1 MVIDFSMLGVIKE
14 QPTLVLCN
22 ADGKALQTLGYAFN
36 LKADICYN
44 EASTITFDIPA
55 YVDGKATP
63 HYDDIV
69 GMRIIDMSGW
79 GRFIL
84 MNPSANNNGVT
95 EIKSCKAYS
104 LEYELTYKKVF
115 FDESTYNLWDP
126 FAPDNT
132 VLGMIME
139 DLPSWT
145 VGHVD
150 ADLIGRYR
158 TFSASNVNVYNFMKS
173 TLQKSYGCIFDFD
186 TYTRTINVRSTANE
200 AISKPVYLSME
211 NLVKEIEISEDTEN
225 IFTVLDVSGGEDV
238 DIRSV
243 NPLGTNKI
251 YNLDYFMTPSYFDQV
266 MIDKWNAWKK
276 SFEAYQ
282 LTYYNI
288 SVERML
294 IASAITTEQ
303 AKLNDIQ
310 SSDLGTLL
318 NERAVYVEYLAQL
331 SDKGSAEYANFQ
343 SKLDDVNARIAVANQ
358 SVSEQESVIV
368 ELQSRSSE
376 LNEQLASIKNAVSFS
391 SVFTPSELII
401 LDRYFKEESIEESTF
416 VVSEVDSYNDENTS
430 NAISKINVKISDGQL
445 SEVSSE
451 ASDMIYAIKGGTL
464 SFTSNGTSLTAG
476 VVKAHIERRTDGT
489 FIMSAFLNQGRI
501 GDTTFP
507 SGNISITGSST
518 SLSESGN
525 VVNLAV
531 SAGQMYFTR
540 NATDYEKQS
549 VAWDLFEYGKETL
562 ASLAYPSYTF
572 NVSSGNFMSMD
583 EFVGFV
589 RQLELGQ
596 RIYLNTDK
604 NVLEPIFIGVE
615 IDFENLSSLELK
627 FSDKYSSSDSSFKL
641 VELLDQSISMG
652 KTVDTNKLTYS
663 AFVESGASTKVKE
676 FMDSALDVAKN
687 AILSS
692 TGQGVSW
699 DDTGFHLRKYLDSSN
714 QSAGFEDEEIWMINN
729 SIVFTD
735 DGWQTAKM
743 AIGKI
748 IDENIAKYP
757 ESSDIVFNSAKT
769 YYFLNDDGNY
779 QVWDGDESDWANRP
793 ILYEKNNTAYG
804 IVAPYIVGTILAGQN
819 LVITTETG
827 DFRVDSSGVHID
839 SMRFYITHGGSTG
852 DTTLEDALTKTEND
866 LANFIKNTYTPGQEQ
881 MENLIDG
888 RINTFYQADAP
899 SGYVV
904 GRISGNSAL
913 ALARSRVGDLWYD
926 ISDSDSKPVN
936 RYTETSTGVFAWVEE
951 TSAENELFD
960 LIDTKKTVF
969 ISTSDSYTPPTPYH
983 EGDLWYQGSYA
994 DGEMMVCIKDK
1005 LSSQTYSKSDWKV
1018 SSETSGYIA
1027 DQVSSL
1033 EGMIDGKADTYY
1045 QANAPHGEFTTATDD
1060 AEKNV
1065 WVGDLWYDTTQKKSF
1080 IYTKSRTADG
1090 KYSYTWEH
1098 IEAVPDELYDKVDT
1112 KRQVFTSQ
1120 PKPPYEVGDLWSQ
1133 GENGDLM
1140 RCIKARAS
1148 GNYVA
1153 SDWGKASKYTDDSA
1167 LNTFIDGE
1175 YADDIKDIQK
1185 QMDGK
1190 AETWYQADDPSAAW
1204 NTAELKALHKG
1215 DLWFETDNAETPTKI
1230 WNGASW
1236 EAQSVPKE
1244 VFDQIDGKAQVFVST
1259 PVPPYNVGDLW
1270 VQGSTGE
1277 IMRCK
1282 TARSSGTYRS
1292 SDWEKAS
1299 KYTDD
1304 SALNKFIS
1312 GAYADKV
1319 AELQGQV
1326 DGKAATYYQ
1335 STMPHPEYTSVQDN
1349 ATYNTYVGDLWYNT
1363 TGRASYVYAKELTDS
1378 ANNLYKYSWKTIE
1391 AVPDELYDKVDTKRQ
1406 VFVSTPT
1413 PPYEVGDLWVQGSTG
1428 DIMRCKT
1435 ARASGSYVS
1444 SDWTKASKYTD
1455 DTALNTFK
1463 NTYIENGYLN
1473 ASKVKGVI
1481 NSITTDM
1488 ANGKGNVLFD
1498 NDGIWLM
1505 NGTQKSN
1512 STKAIW
1518 MNESGIMLGS
1528 GTATSNPASSW
1539 DWTTAIGHDGIVSD
1553 AIAGKKISG
1562 IEIYGGSINIGNGKF
1577 TVDSNGN
1584 LVATSGIF
1592 SGTLDAPVLK
1602 GSLNASNTDAW
1613 LVGCGIN
1620 VGNGKFYVDKSGNVT
1635 MAGSINMSS
1644 GSITWSSS
1652 NSPVKVMYSYYG
1664 YGTPLSYPS
1673 YWHDSFYSSDLY
1685 ASYSYDGG
1693 STWTSAVQIRG
1704 INGIN
1709 GRDGQ
1714 DGADGRDGVDGSDAN
1729 VTFRNVNSALGTL
1742 FKTWSGGT
1750 PTSIT
1755 SAYIYSPSVKGGTFY
1770 GSTFVAG
1777 DGSGYSQMNANGF
1790 NVFDEDGYNKI
1801 GLGYYQGNYSYP
1813 YLSLGIGSGTYG
1825 TDAGLVAKFQYGIW
1839 IGTSNVLGYIGYHGA
1854 PPSGDEETDG
1864 IFINFNTGK
1873 IYQYLAGVRS
1883 EIGSGSGGGTAVFG

>member
-55 YVDGKATP
+55 YVDDKATP

-1112 KRQVFTSQ
+1112 KRQVF
-1120 PKPPYEVGDLWSQ
+1120 
-1133 GENGDLM
+1133 
-1140 RCIKARAS
+1140 
-1148 GNYVA
+1148 
-1153 SDWGKASKYTDDSA
+1153 
-1167 LNTFIDGE
+1167 
-1175 YADDIKDIQK
+1175 
-1185 QMDGK
+1185 
-1190 AETWYQADDPSAAW
+1190 
-1204 NTAELKALHKG
+1204 
-1215 DLWFETDNAETPTKI
+1215 
-1230 WNGASW
+1230 
-1236 EAQSVPKE
+1236 
-1244 VFDQIDGKAQVFVST
+1244 
-1259 PVPPYNVGDLW
+1259 
-1270 VQGSTGE
+1270 
-1277 IMRCK
+1277 
-1282 TARSSGTYRS
+1282 
-1292 SDWEKAS
+1292 
-1299 KYTDD
+1299 
-1304 SALNKFIS
+1304 
-1312 GAYADKV
+1312 
-1319 AELQGQV
+1319 
-1326 DGKAATYYQ
+1326 
-1335 STMPHPEYTSVQDN
+1335 
-1349 ATYNTYVGDLWYNT
+1349 
-1363 TGRASYVYAKELTDS
+1363 
-1378 ANNLYKYSWKTIE
+1378 
-1391 AVPDELYDKVDTKRQ
+1391 
-1406 VFVSTPT
+1406 VSTPT
-1413 PPYEVGDLWVQGSTG
+1413 PPYEVGDLWVQGSSG
-1428 DIMRCKT
+1428 DIMRCET
-1435 ARASGSYVS
+1435 ARTSGSYVL

-1455 DTALNTFK
+1455 DTALDTFK
-1463 NTYIENGYLN
+1463 NTYIEDGYLN

-1488 ANGKGNVLFD
+1488 ASGKGNVLFD

-1505 NGTQKSN
+1505 NGTQKGN

-1528 GTATSNPASSW
+1528 GIATDNPASNW

-1562 IEIYGGSINIGNGKF
+1562 IEIYGGSISIGDGTFVVDTNGNLKATSGTFSGTVKGATFQDSTGNNMMSGGKF
-1577 TVDSNGN
+1577 TGN
-1584 LVATSGIF
+1584 Y
-1592 SGTLDAPVLK
+1592 LDL
-1602 GSLNASNTDAW
+1602 S
-1613 LVGCGIN
+1613 GIN
-1620 VGNGKFYVDKSGNVT
+1620 VGNGNFVVDASGNVS
-1635 MAGSINMSS
+1635 MS
-1644 GSITWSSS
+1644 GSITMQAGSSINWSNVTES
-1652 NSPVKVMYSYYG
+1652 NVSKSAAYILADSAYDLADNAWEHADDAWNYAIENAFNDEILFNALTNN
-1664 YGTPLSYPS
+1664 GTKFGVFSAENGQL
-1673 YWHDSFYSSDLY
+1673 FIN
-1685 ASYSYDGG
+1685 ASYINSGTINADLIKTGVLDASLIRANNDIYIAFEDAVSMPSLWTGYWGLAESVEITTGAQSMVSYIKNNYPR
-1693 STWTSAVQIRG
+1693 SIYFQAY
-1704 INGIN
+1704 NGCIF
-1709 GRDGQ
+1709 GQ
-1714 DGADGRDGVDGSDAN
+1714 
-1729 VTFRNVNSALGTL
+1729 
-1742 FKTWSGGT
+1742 T
-1750 PTSIT
+1750 PRVYKYVS
-1755 SAYIYSPSVKGGTFY
+1755 
-1770 GSTFVAG
+1770 
-1777 DGSGYSQMNANGF
+1777 GSGYGLYD
-1790 NVFDEDGYNKI
+1790 VITEDTI
-1801 GLGYYQGNYSYP
+1801 S
-1813 YLSLGIGSGTYG
+1813 
-1825 TDAGLVAKFQYGIW
+1825 D
-1839 IGTSNVLGYIGYHGA
+1839 YIGD
-1854 PPSGDEETDG
+1854 S
-1864 IFINFNTGK
+1864 
-1873 IYQYLAGVRS
+1873 V
-1883 EIGSGSGGGTAVFG
+1883 AVFG

>member
-343 SKLDDVNARIAVANQ
+343 SKLDDVNARISVANQ
-358 SVSEQESVIV
+358 SVSEQESVIA

-1080 IYTKSRTADG
+1080 IYTKSITADG

-1120 PKPPYEVGDLWSQ
+1120 PKPPYEIGDLWSQ

-1153 SDWGKASKYTDDSA
+1153 SDWGKASKYTDD
-1167 LNTFIDGE
+1167 
-1175 YADDIKDIQK
+1175 
-1185 QMDGK
+1185 
-1190 AETWYQADDPSAAW
+1190 
-1204 NTAELKALHKG
+1204 
-1215 DLWFETDNAETPTKI
+1215 
-1230 WNGASW
+1230 
-1236 EAQSVPKE
+1236 
-1244 VFDQIDGKAQVFVST
+1244 
-1259 PVPPYNVGDLW
+1259 
-1270 VQGSTGE
+1270 
-1277 IMRCK
+1277 
-1282 TARSSGTYRS
+1282 
-1292 SDWEKAS
+1292 
-1299 KYTDD
+1299 
-1304 SALNKFIS
+1304 
-1312 GAYADKV
+1312 
-1319 AELQGQV
+1319 
-1326 DGKAATYYQ
+1326 
-1335 STMPHPEYTSVQDN
+1335 
-1349 ATYNTYVGDLWYNT
+1349 
-1363 TGRASYVYAKELTDS
+1363 
-1378 ANNLYKYSWKTIE
+1378 
-1391 AVPDELYDKVDTKRQ
+1391 
-1406 VFVSTPT
+1406 
-1413 PPYEVGDLWVQGSTG
+1413 
-1428 DIMRCKT
+1428 
-1435 ARASGSYVS
+1435 
-1444 SDWTKASKYTD
+1444 
-1455 DTALNTFK
+1455 TALNTFK
-1463 NTYIENGYLN
+1463 NDYIKNGYLN

-1488 ANGKGNVLFD
+1488 ASGKGNVLFD

-1577 TVDSNGN
+1577 KVDSNGN
-1584 LVATSGIF
+1584 LVATSGTF
-1592 SGTLDAPVLK
+1592 SGIVKGATFQDSSGNNMMSGGKFTGSYLDL
-1602 GSLNASNTDAW
+1602 
-1613 LVGCGIN
+1613 CGIN
-1620 VGNGKFYVDKSGNVT
+1620 VGDGNFVVDVYGNVS
-1635 MAGSINMSS
+1635 MS
-1644 GSITWSSS
+1644 GSITMQAGSS
-1652 NSPVKVMYSYYG
+1652 
-1664 YGTPLSYPS
+1664 
-1673 YWHDSFYSSDLY
+1673 
-1685 ASYSYDGG
+1685 
-1693 STWTSAVQIRG
+1693 
-1704 INGIN
+1704 INW
-1709 GRDGQ
+1709 
-1714 DGADGRDGVDGSDAN
+1714 AN
-1729 VTFRNVNSALGTL
+1729 VTEDNAASSSAYQHADGAYQYASNAWNYAGSAYQYAVDNAYSDEKLFNSLTNNGTNFGVFSALNGQLFINASYINSGTISADL
-1742 FKTWSGGT
+1742 IQTGVLNAGLIGANNGIYIQFMHPIDVESMYSDWYGLAENIYITTGEKSGRST
-1750 PTSIT
+1750 IVPS
-1755 SAYIYSPSVKGGTFY
+1755 SALYLH
-1770 GSTFVAG
+1770 
-1777 DGSGYSQMNANGF
+1777 
-1790 NVFDEDGYNKI
+1790 GYN
-1801 GLGYYQGNYSYP
+1801 GVVFGTTPYVCGYDSTLGYGLYDVITELNIKNY
-1813 YLSLGIGSGTYG
+1813 LN
-1825 TDAGLVAKFQYGIW
+1825 
-1839 IGTSNVLGYIGYHGA
+1839 SNTTV
-1854 PPSGDEETDG
+1854 
-1864 IFINFNTGK
+1864 
-1873 IYQYLAGVRS
+1873 
-1883 EIGSGSGGGTAVFG
+1883 TAVFG